1 MKIRLVVAE
10 LFHAMIWH
18 VNSLQSSSTT
28 MKYNHRLQSHAFSRI
43 YEFPAV
49 LVFQLKAINVCVAK
63 TQLTENHFTV
73 TKTYNKSAHT

>member
-1 MKIRLVVAE
+1 
-10 LFHAMIWH
+10 
-18 VNSLQSSSTT
+18 